1 MTTEAELI
9 YLDDTVFEIK
19 EAADSESESV
29 EALTTIDPAGARH
42 SSSELG
48 SALAVA
54 ALQCC
59 SSNSNCSQISQMTQ
73 IYDPE
78 ARYNGVLYAD

>member
-1 MTTEAELI
+1 MIEQLSAEPIQQKQGLRENHSTSARVKNEVHTA
-9 YLDDTVFEIK
+9 LAV
-19 EAADSESESV
+19 A
-29 EALTTIDPAGARH
+29 ALTTIDPAGARH

-59 SSNSNCSQISQMTQ
+59 SSKIGCMKVKN
-73 IYDPE
+73 
-78 ARYNGVLYAD
+78 